1 MSKDVTFNENQPFF
15 NQFYLQEGNID
26 TKDKHKN
33 VFDIFSFQIPSRQ
46 QSSLNSPP
54 IMSPNLTRETLQ
66 GETTTH

>member
-15 NQFYLQEGNID
+15 NQSYPQEGNID

-33 VFDIFSFQIPSRQ
+33 VFENFPFQIPSWQ

-54 IMSPNLTRETLQ
+54 TKSSNLTRETL
-66 GETTTH
+66 